1 MALSPERVK
10 EIADRAEAR
19 AGQPVKTGRPSKRT
33 PDMEEAIING
43 LMDGQSLVQI
53 CASDNMPNRRTI
65 LRWMEDDEA
74 FATRCARA
82 REIQADLMD
91 DKIIQLIED
100 VNVENASAMRVK
112 LSALQWRAA
121 KLAPKKYGD
130 KQEVEL
136 TGQVV
141 MIAPEASDL

>member
-1 MALSPERVK
+1 
-10 EIADRAEAR
+10 
-19 AGQPVKTGRPSKRT
+19 
-33 PDMEEAIING
+33 
-43 LMDGQSLVQI
+43 
-53 CASDNMPNRRTI
+53 
-65 LRWMEDDEA
+65 MEDDEA
-74 FATRCARA
+74 FATKCARA
-82 REIQADLMD
+82 RELQADLMD
-91 DKIIQLIED
+91 DRIIQLIED

>member
-19 AGQPVKTGRPSKRT
+19 VGQPVKTGRPSKRT
-33 PDMEEAIING
+33 PEMEEAIING
-43 LMDGQSLVQI
+43 LMDGLSLVQI

>member
-1 MALSPERVK
+1 MAISEDRLK
-10 EIADRAEAR
+10 QIADREEAR
-19 AGQPVKTGRPSKRT
+19 AGQPVKVGRPSKRT
-33 PDMEEAIING
+33 PEMEEAIING
-43 LMDGQSLVQI
+43 LMDGYSLVQI
-53 CASDNMPNRRTI
+53 CASDTMPNRRTI

-91 DKIIQLIED
+91 DKIIQLIDD

>member
-1 MALSPERVK
+1 MALSPDRVK

-19 AGQPVKTGRPSKRT
+19 AGQPVTTGRPSKRT
-33 PDMEEAIING
+33 PEMEEAIING
-43 LMDGQSLVQI
+43 LMDGYSLVQI
-53 CASDNMPNRRTI
+53 CASESMPNRRTI